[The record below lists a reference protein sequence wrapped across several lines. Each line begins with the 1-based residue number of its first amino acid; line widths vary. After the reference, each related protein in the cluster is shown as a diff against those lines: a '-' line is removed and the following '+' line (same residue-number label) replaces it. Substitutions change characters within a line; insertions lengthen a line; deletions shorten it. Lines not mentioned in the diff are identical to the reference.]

1 MQVEAL
7 SRKRRFDLGH
17 LVRRFFGTILAQP
30 LSPAEQRLVADR
42 LGTAAARLFWAQ
54 SAADQRHAFETMR
67 RVAIH
72 TTDAVVLRT
81 ALLHDVG
88 KAHTTLGAVGRSL
101 ATVLDA
107 VGAPLLPAMAA
118 YRDHGRLGAEALAR
132 IGADPLTIDFARRH
146 PDPDPGAQS
155 PAAWAVLLEADQV

>member
-7 SRKRRFDLGH
+7 SRRRRFDVSH
-17 LVRRFFGTILAQP
+17 LARRFFGSILAEP
-30 LSPAEQRLVADR
+30 LSPAEQRIVADR
-42 LGTAAARLFWAQ
+42 LGTAAAALFWAQ

-67 RVAIH
+67 RAAMH
-72 TTDAVVLRT
+72 TTDALVLRT

-88 KAHTTLGAVGRSL
+88 KARTTLGAVGRSV

-107 VGAPLLPAMAA
+107 VRAPLGPAMAA

-132 IGADPLTIDFARRH
+132 VGADPLTIDFARRH
-146 PDPDPGAQS
+146 PDPDPGAHS
-155 PAAWAVLLEADQV
+155 PAAWAVLLEADHV